1 MAMAVKPIP
10 DGYHTVTPYLIVIGA
25 GGLIEFVKQAFG
37 ATERMRTPGPNSAVM
52 HAEIQLGDSVIMMAD
67 APDQAR
73 VKTAMIHL
81 YVTDVDADYKH
92 ALQAGGES
100 IREPTDQT
108 YGDRSAAVKDR
119 WGNEWWLATHIKD
132 VAPA

>member
-1 MAMAVKPIP
+1 
-10 DGYHTVTPYLIVIGA
+10 
-25 GGLIEFVKQAFG
+25 
-37 ATERMRTPGPNSAVM
+37 M
-52 HAEIQLGDSVIMMAD
+52 HAEVQLGDSVIMLAD
-67 APDQAR
+67 ASDEAQ

-81 YVTDVDADYKH
+81 YVPDVDADYKR
-92 ALQAGGES
+92 ALEAGGES

>member
-1 MAMAVKPIP
+1 MTAKPIP
-10 DGYHTVTPYLIVIGA
+10 DGYHTVTPYLIVTGA
-25 GGLIEFVKQAFG
+25 GAFIEFMKQAFG
-37 ATERMRTPGPNSAVM
+37 GTERMRSPGPSGAIM
-52 HAEIQLGDSVIMMAD
+52 HAEVQLGDSVIMLAD
-67 APDQAR
+67 ASDEAR
-73 VKTAMIHL
+73 VRSAMIHL
-81 YVTDVDADYKH
+81 YVTDVDADYRR
-92 ALQAGGES
+92 ALEAGGES